1 MNKRQ
6 RKKQYTRAFSKAYDE
21 SLKYKH
27 FERNISI
34 STFTSAKGIPIMFLS
49 LNKSINL
56 NVSYDELSEI
66 SIDGCCVD
74 YKPLKEWHQ

>member
-34 STFTSAKGIPIMFLS
+34 STFSSPSTRGIPVMFLS
-49 LNKSINL
+49 LNKSINF
-56 NVSYDELSEI
+56 NYSYNEWPEI
-66 SIDGCCVD
+66 SIEGFSIDH
-74 YKPLKEWHQ
+74 KPLKEW